1 MDINFPVEDTYPVLI
16 QIIVIVCFPVM
27 VIMEGEVLISF

>member
-1 MDINFPVEDTYPVLI
+1 MDINFLVEDTYPVLI
-16 QIIVIVCFPVM
+16 HISVNICFPAM

>member
-16 QIIVIVCFPVM
+16 PIIVIVCFSSV
-27 VIMEGEVLISF
+27 VTMESEVLIIF

>member
-16 QIIVIVCFPVM
+16 HIIVIVCFPAM
-27 VIMEGEVLISF
+27 VIKEGEVLISF